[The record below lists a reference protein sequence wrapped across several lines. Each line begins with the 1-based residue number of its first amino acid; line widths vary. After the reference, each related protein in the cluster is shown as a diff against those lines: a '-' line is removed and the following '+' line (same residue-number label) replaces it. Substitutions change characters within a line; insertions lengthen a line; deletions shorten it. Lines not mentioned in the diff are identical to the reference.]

1 MTSFE
6 PGSVDYEKQAANFGR
21 ARYLSASAKGAWQ
34 ATLLRTLAPLLP
46 KQVLD
51 LGSGSG
57 RFAPLIADW
66 LGCAVVGVEPSDGMR
81 AEAER
86 EAAHPRVAYMA
97 GDAMAIPL
105 DDRSCDAAWLGY
117 MVHHV
122 RDRAKCARELVRVLR
137 PGGVVLVVGAYT
149 DRRRDLLMFKYFPG
163 ALRVIEE
170 FCTADEITD
179 DFRAGGL
186 ELVGIER
193 VEYEYVSGLK
203 EAAER
208 TALRA
213 DSLLQTLTNKEFQ
226 AGQRALEA
234 AAAAEED
241 PKPIMDCV
249 DMLVF
254 RRP

>member
-1 MTSFE
+1 VTSFR
-6 PGSVDYEKQAANFGR
+6 PGSVDYEKQAANYNR

-34 ATLLRTLAPLLP
+34 EAFFQHLLPLAP

-66 LGCAVVGVEPSDGMR
+66 LGCRVVGVEPSDQMR

-86 EAAHPRVAYMA
+86 EAAHPSVSYVP
-97 GDAMAIPL
+97 GDASAIPL
-105 DDRSCDAAWLGY
+105 GDRSCGGAWLAY

-122 RDRAKCARELVRVLR
+122 RDRVQCARELVRVLR
-137 PGGVVLVVGAYT
+137 PEARVLVAGAYT
-149 DRRRDLLMFKYFPG
+149 EKRRDLLMFKYFPG
-163 ALRVIEE
+163 ALRVIDE
-170 FCTADEITD
+170 FCTANEIEA
-179 DFRAGGL
+179 DFREGGL
-186 ELVGIER
+186 EPLAVER
-193 VEYEYVSGLK
+193 VEYEYVGSLA
-203 EAAER
+203 EAAQR

-213 DSLLQTLTNKEFQ
+213 DSLLQALPNKEFQ

-234 AAAAEED
+234 AAAAESD
-241 PKPIMDCV
+241 PKPVMDGV